1 MKARVTIFATLLV
14 AGGAS
19 LAIAAAPSALA
30 SPSLLPSCVE
40 TEAGGGMQGGT
51 TTLCESPGNAQ
62 LDARPS
68 LLAPG
73 DMGGMGGIGMMGGM
87 GMFIM

>member
-1 MKARVTIFATLLV
+1 MKARSTTLAALLV

-30 SPSLLPSCVE
+30 EPSLVPSCVE
-40 TEAGGGMQGGT
+40 TEQGGGFEGGA

-68 LLAPG
+68 VLAPG
-73 DMGGMGGIGMMGGM
+73 AMGGMGGWGMGG
-87 GMFIM
+87 GMFIL